1 MQNIKVRIATRDDAQ
16 SIANFNVIFAKKITN
31 KKLSL
36 PTTVAGVHHVF
47 QTFNNGFYL
56 VAEENTKIV
65 GATMITTEWSDWNN
79 GLFYCIQ
86 SIYVDDNQDKDIIHD
101 ALFNKAKDLAK
112 EHNEVC
118 GLRVYVDELDEALK
132 KQYENLGLKKTKY
145 VLFEE
150 EFLN

>member
-1 MQNIKVRIATRDDAQ
+1 MNGIKVRIATRDDAQ
-16 SIANFNVIFAKKITN
+16 SIANFNVIFAKKIIN

-56 VAEENTKIV
+56 VAEENGKIV
-65 GATMITTEWSDWNN
+65 GATMVTHEWSDWNN

-86 SIYVDDNQDKDIIHD
+86 SIYVDENQDKDFIHD

-112 EHNEVC
+112 EHSEVF
-118 GLRVYVDELDEALK
+118 GIRVYVDESNDALK
-132 KQYENLGLKKTKY
+132 NRYKDLGLKKTKY
-145 VLFEE
+145 IIFEE
-150 EFLN
+150 EFK

>member
-1 MQNIKVRIATRDDAQ
+1 MNGIKVRIATRDDAQ
-16 SIANFNVIFAKKITN
+16 SIANFNVIFAKKIIN

-56 VAEENTKIV
+56 VAEENGKIV
-65 GATMITTEWSDWNN
+65 GATMITNEWSDWNN

-86 SIYVDDNQDKDIIHD
+86 SIYVDENQDKDFIHD

-112 EHNEVC
+112 EHSEVF
-118 GLRVYVDELDEALK
+118 GIRVYVDESNDALK
-132 KQYENLGLKKTKY
+132 NRYKDLGLKKTKY
-145 VLFEE
+145 IIFEE
-150 EFLN
+150 EFK